1 MRALYFAEAARHVP
15 ITSETTL
22 VDKFPL
28 HLNKAPL
35 IHRLFP
41 EARIILALRHP
52 CDAVLSCFITNFRLN
67 HAMAN
72 FLDLTHAATVYDL
85 SFGLFEKARAIM
97 PLRVHPIRYE
107 NVVDDSRAELG
118 PLFDF
123 LGLDWHDGVL
133 DHRET
138 AAMRGIIST
147 ASYAQVTE
155 PLYKRAAGRWQRYR
169 KHLEPVLPVLAPWAE
184 RYGYEI

>member
-1 MRALYFAEAARHVP
+1 
-15 ITSETTL
+15 
-22 VDKFPL
+22 
-28 HLNKAPL
+28 
-35 IHRLFP
+35 
-41 EARIILALRHP
+41 
-52 CDAVLSCFITNFRLN
+52 
-67 HAMAN
+67 
-72 FLDLTHAATVYDL
+72 
-85 SFGLFEKARAIM
+85 
-97 PLRVHPIRYE
+97 
-107 NVVDDSRAELG
+107 VVDDSRAELG

-123 LGLDWHDGVL
+123 LDLDWHDGVL